1 MNRLA
6 RWNQTW
12 KPCHSTSTIV
22 LVLLMNLYKCMK
34 RNEFYVNVPNHVGEI
49 ILGRI
54 FFWTTNLGHCELNLW
69 GVLTSNMKMI
79 TLEYL
84 EREEC
89 KSLGLVIPP
98 NHIQFLSAHFT
109 IFQVRTLKLEL
120 NKHNDHKYNV
130 FKLDL
135 TSKGL
140 TWEPSIGCKLYQEI
154 TIHFHM

>member
-1 MNRLA
+1 
-6 RWNQTW
+6 
-12 KPCHSTSTIV
+12 
-22 LVLLMNLYKCMK
+22 
-34 RNEFYVNVPNHVGEI
+34 
-49 ILGRI
+49 
-54 FFWTTNLGHCELNLW
+54 
-69 GVLTSNMKMI
+69 MI

-109 IFQVRTLKLEL
+109 IFQAGTLKLEL

-135 TSKGL
+135 TLKSL
-140 TWEPSIGCKLYQEI
+140 TWEPNIGCKLYQEI
-154 TIHFHM
+154 TIHFHVQ

>member
-1 MNRLA
+1 MFQTMLERLFLVGLFLEQQSWA
-6 RWNQTW
+6 
-12 KPCHSTSTIV
+12 IV
-22 LVLLMNLYKCMK
+22 NWIYGM
-34 RNEFYVNVPNHVGEI
+34 
-49 ILGRI
+49 
-54 FFWTTNLGHCELNLW
+54 
-69 GVLTSNMKMI
+69 VLTSNMKMI

-109 IFQVRTLKLEL
+109 IFQARTLKLEL
-120 NKHNDHKYNV
+120 NKHSDHKYNV

-135 TSKGL
+135 TLKGL

-154 TIHFHM
+154 TNASSRAIITCIYNRDW